1 MYRKTIAATVIL
13 GLGFL
18 GMADF
23 TADFQEAA
31 KTFGA
36 GKDMEAYELF
46 VSLARQAPKAGAKS
60 DALRQA
66 VLAAIQAKQY
76 QKAEELL
83 AQIPRE
89 STRKLCAM
97 DLLLAQGKAEEL
109 VDRFQVEKITD
120 NWSDFHAL
128 DGLIT
133 RGKACM
139 SLRRT
144 VEALKDFQAAEGFA
158 MTPSRQAQVLHCL
171 SLAHVQAGDTDQ
183 ALAAWRRLAA
193 IPELRNYTI
202 CLEARL
208 NVAKTLA
215 GQGKFD
221 EALEELEPLQASGP
235 RADYW
240 AQRKL
245 KGKEEIHKAMAA
257 AAASRES
264 GSETPKELSKENQ
277 RQTEKLK

>member
-1 MYRKTIAATVIL
+1 MYRETIAAMVIF
-13 GLGFL
+13 GIGFL

-23 TADFQEAA
+23 TEDFQEAA

-36 GKDMEAYELF
+36 GKDMEAYNLF
-46 VSLARQAPKAGAKS
+46 VSLAKQAPKSGAKS

-66 VLAAIQAKQY
+66 VLAAIKAKQF
-76 QKAEELL
+76 QKAEELVPL
-83 AQIPRE
+83 IPRE

-97 DLLLAQGKAEEL
+97 DLLLAQGKSEEL
-109 VDRFQVEKITD
+109 VALFQVEKIADT
-120 NWSDFHAL
+120 WSDFHAL

-133 RGKACM
+133 RGKAYLI
-139 SLRRT
+139 LRRT
-144 VEALKDFQAAEGFA
+144 AEALKDFQAAKAFA
-158 MTPSRQAQVLHCL
+158 ITPLRQAQVLDR
-171 SLAHVQAGDTDQ
+171 LAFAYVQAGDTDH

-221 EALEELEPLQASGP
+221 EALKELEPLQSSGS

-240 AQRKL
+240 DQRKQ
-245 KGKEEIHKAMAA
+245 KAMEEIHKAKT
-257 AAASRES
+257 AASLEAVS
-264 GSETPKELSKENQ
+264 KTPEEISKENQ
-277 RQTEKLK
+277 LQTDKLK